1 MKLPL
6 YKGHMKDTG
15 KTVWFILTDT
25 SDEGQAAALGINYS
39 AKLQY
44 AATCRAARNGD
55 FANDG
60 SVVFE
65 EGTVDFAPVHSVT
78 PGALPKVFPP
88 AAFQAGSVG
97 DADYS
102 PLVRL
107 AGVIYNAPI
116 VAFGVDDTDLDFC
129 ETTPDYSKVHDKV
142 SAICPKDN
150 TVTLRL
156 TNGFSFSRPIVYISL
171 DANDSLAAALE
182 SATLAPALSDV
193 TVGRDDSFTSGV
205 ERLFAVINGPTK
217 YHPGEA
223 NPQRQG
229 FEQALQ
235 RRRVRAAQRL
245 RGNPDA
251 GDRLQ
256 PALGREPRLMDPG
269 GHR

>member
-1 MKLPL
+1 MIRHLSLRNRPLTLLSSAVVAGLSLSTNPLFADSEATPVPPSSGADVPVTYFGPAPSSVEPELIGPHQLITAGQVDLAAGTVKLPL

-88 AAFQAGSVG
+88 AAFQAVSVG

-102 PLVRL
+102 PL
-107 AGVIYNAPI
+107 AS
-116 VAFGVDDTDLDFC
+116 FF
-129 ETTPDYSKVHDKV
+129 DK
-142 SAICPKDN
+142 SW
-150 TVTLRL
+150 
-156 TNGFSFSRPIVYISL
+156 G
-171 DANDSLAAALE
+171 
-182 SATLAPALSDV
+182 
-193 TVGRDDSFTSGV
+193 
-205 ERLFAVINGPTK
+205 
-217 YHPGEA
+217 PGEI
-223 NPQRQG
+223 
-229 FEQALQ
+229 EL
-235 RRRVRAAQRL
+235 VK
-245 RGNPDA
+245 
-251 GDRLQ
+251 
-256 PALGREPRLMDPG
+256 
-269 GHR
+269 